1 MGQQQLLLLVLATV
15 IVGLATVAGIQAF
28 EQGQTRAN
36 QDALTQTAVKI
47 ASDIQAKAKE
57 PSQFGGY
64 DGILKSSNAGSG
76 ETAAEGNVTLSALG
90 YETSSGVYETSDGEC
105 GITSGGA
112 SGASAPSVGS
122 AVTSVSGA
130 IQITCASQENS
141 VTAGISSLEPSG
153 ITSNAKVNSTSNNSN

>member
-57 PSQFGGY
+57 PSQFGGGDGSVQTGVTLSELGY
-64 DGILKSSNAGSG
+64 DASASASSLSGNGNDSGVYKAADGECAVNTSVVSPSSGTGATAPGSPVVVVSCASG
-76 ETAAEGNVTLSALG
+76 QNHVAASVQGTEPDQIETAAVVLG
-90 YETSSGVYETSDGEC
+90 S
-105 GITSGGA
+105 
-112 SGASAPSVGS
+112 
-122 AVTSVSGA
+122 
-130 IQITCASQENS
+130 
-141 VTAGISSLEPSG
+141 
-153 ITSNAKVNSTSNNSN
+153 

>member
-28 EQGQTRAN
+28 EQGSVRAN

-64 DGILKSSNAGSG
+64 DGNLTGSP
-76 ETAAEGNVTLSALG
+76 AAKGNVSLSALG
-90 YETSSGVYETSDGEC
+90 YETSSGIYQAADGEC
-105 GITSGGA
+105 KITTGGE
-112 SGASAPSVGS
+112 SAGGTLSNGS
-122 AVTSVSGA
+122 EVSGVSGD
-130 IQITCASQENS
+130 IKVTCTSADNS
-141 VTAGISSLEPSG
+141 VTAGISSLDPSG
-153 ITSNAKVNSTSNNSN
+153 ITSDAEVNN

>member
-64 DGILKSSNAGSG
+64 DGVLKSDNAGDS
-76 ETAAEGNVTLSALG
+76 ETPAEGNVSLSSLG
-90 YETSSGVYETSDGEC
+90 YETSGGVYETSDGEC
-105 GITSGGA
+105 GITTGGD
-112 SGASAPSVGS
+112 SNSSAPSNGS
-122 AVTSVSGA
+122 EVSGVSGV
-130 IQITCASQENS
+130 IKITCASEENS

-153 ITSNAKVNSTSNNSN
+153 ITSDAQVNGTGGSN

>member
-57 PSQFGGY
+57 PSQFGGG
-64 DGILKSSNAGSG
+64 DGSVQTG
-76 ETAAEGNVTLSALG
+76 VTLSELG
-90 YETSSGVYETSDGEC
+90 YDASASASSLSGTGNDTGVYKAADGEC
-105 GITSGGA
+105 AVNTSVVGPSSGG
-112 SGASAPSVGS
+112 SGASAPGS
-122 AVTSVSGA
+122 PVVVVS
-130 IQITCASQENS
+130 CASGQNHVAAS
-141 VTAGISSLEPSG
+141 VQGTEPEDIETAAVVLGS
-153 ITSNAKVNSTSNNSN
+153 

>member
-28 EQGQTRAN
+28 EQGSVRAN

-64 DGILKSSNAGSG
+64 DGNLSSGTPSAS
-76 ETAAEGNVTLSALG
+76 GNVTLSSLG
-90 YETSSGVYETSDGEC
+90 YETSSAIYETSDGEC
-105 GITSGGA
+105 KITTGGGA
-112 SGASAPSVGS
+112 SSSGS
-122 AVTSVSGA
+122 LTNGSEVSGVSGS
-130 IQITCASQENS
+130 IKVTCTSQENS
-141 VTAGISSLEPSG
+141 VTAGISSLDPSG
-153 ITSNAKVNSTSNNSN
+153 ITSDAEVN

>member
-64 DGILKSSNAGSG
+64 DGILKSSNAGTG
-76 ETAAEGNVTLSALG
+76 ETAAEGSVTLSALG
-90 YETSSGVYETSDGEC
+90 YDTGGNGIYQAADGEC
-105 GITSGGA
+105 KLTTGGGGSGNSLSNGGEVTGPGGTIRVTCTSADNSVSAHITS
-112 SGASAPSVGS
+112 
-122 AVTSVSGA
+122 
-130 IQITCASQENS
+130 
-141 VTAGISSLEPSG
+141 LDPSG
-153 ITSNAKVNSTSNNSN
+153 IESVAQVNGTGSTS